1 MKIRLGIF
9 IMVLVSFPMAGWLL
23 SGQEWSEIFIGVSAI
38 GPSTTRQSATG
49 MPATEHT
56 APLLR
61 TALMLLGYIVIINYL
76 IKKQTGNSPMNTQRD
91 YQLWMA
97 VASATLVWLLVYLN
111 LFAASWT
118 TQPGNSTLQ
127 LLLYSAL
134 FALLAPA
141 VLNTR
146 ALLGTLPGLLK
157 RMAHG
162 LALPVVSDETLA
174 YTLLPVAVVGLL
186 GGAAWPAQ
194 LFWLLWLAP
203 LLLLVALQL
212 LWNEST
218 IFSGLKSG
226 DWGRIICAALAGMIV
241 GNLSVLSY
249 QVSGGKLIFNLPHA
263 LFAQL
268 GYVVFGLLC
277 LQLGDVVAENW
288 RGKKRNQVF
297 RQKKK
302 FPIPVVVKTDADQ
315 QK

>member
-9 IMVLVSFPMAGWLL
+9 IMALVLLPLAGWLL

-38 GPSTTRQSATG
+38 SPSATRQSATG
-49 MPATEHT
+49 MPATESTT
-56 APLLR
+56 AILR
-61 TALMLLGYIVIINYL
+61 TALMLLGYVLIINYL
-76 IKKQTGNSPMNTQRD
+76 IKKQTGNSPMNTQRG
-91 YQLWMA
+91 YYLWMA

-111 LFAASWT
+111 LFTASWT
-118 TQPGNSTLQ
+118 TQSGNSTLQ

-134 FALLAPA
+134 YALLAPA

-146 ALLGTLPGLLK
+146 ALLGTLPGLLQ
-157 RMAHG
+157 RLAHG
-162 LALPVVSDETLA
+162 VTLPVISDETVVYSLMPLA
-174 YTLLPVAVVGLL
+174 VLGLL
-186 GGAAWPAQ
+186 GGAAWPQ
-194 LFWLLWLAP
+194 HLFWLLWIAP

-249 QVSGGKLIFNLPHA
+249 LVSGGKLIINLHA

-268 GYVVFGLLC
+268 GYGVFGLLC

-288 RGKKRNQVF
+288 RGKKRGELFQ
-297 RQKKK
+297 QKKK
-302 FPIPVVVKTDADQ
+302 FPIPVVVK
-315 QK
+315 KS